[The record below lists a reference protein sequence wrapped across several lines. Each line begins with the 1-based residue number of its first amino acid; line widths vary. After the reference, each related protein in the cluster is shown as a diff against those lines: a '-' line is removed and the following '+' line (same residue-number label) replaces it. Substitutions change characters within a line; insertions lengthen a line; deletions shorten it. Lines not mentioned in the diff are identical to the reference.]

1 MWSSQWISFIADY
14 SENLK
19 TGSDPRCELNGESNT
34 KHFLMAAAA
43 FIFQILL
50 SGSND
55 LNQSIVV
62 EVAPTSMPGA
72 TLGGDKA
79 QTERG
84 AAEETARQVAGEV
97 LQAGGGFALG
107 VNDSV
112 AQIGSLPE
120 EIREKPPTLQRG
132 GVRAWLL

>member
-1 MWSSQWISFIADY
+1 
-14 SENLK
+14 
-19 TGSDPRCELNGESNT
+19 
-34 KHFLMAAAA
+34 MAAAA

-55 LNQSIVV
+55 LNRSIVV
-62 EVAPTSMPGA
+62 EVAPATMPGA

-79 QTERG
+79 QMERG
-84 AAEETARQVAGEV
+84 AAEETARQVAGEIV
-97 LQAGGGFALG
+97 QAGGGSALG

-132 GVRAWLL
+132 GVRAWIL

>member
-1 MWSSQWISFIADY
+1 
-14 SENLK
+14 
-19 TGSDPRCELNGESNT
+19 
-34 KHFLMAAAA
+34 MAAAA

-55 LNQSIVV
+55 LNRSIVV
-62 EVAPTSMPGA
+62 EVFPTTIPGA

-84 AAEETARQVAGEV
+84 AAEQMARQVAGEII
-97 LQAGGGFALG
+97 QAAGGSALG

-112 AQIGSLPE
+112 AQIGSLPDE
-120 EIREKPPTLQRG
+120 TREKPATLQRG
-132 GVRAWLL
+132 GVRAWLI